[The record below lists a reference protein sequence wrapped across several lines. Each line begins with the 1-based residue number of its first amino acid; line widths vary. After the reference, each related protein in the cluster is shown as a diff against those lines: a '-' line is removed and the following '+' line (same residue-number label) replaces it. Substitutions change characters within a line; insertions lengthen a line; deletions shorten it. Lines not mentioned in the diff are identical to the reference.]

1 MRAAEARVA
10 VVAVLGGADSGEDG
24 VVVVVAGQEEGR
36 QAGTSGAGTGG
47 EITFVINARTGM
59 VAGRAEE
66 DGGVVGRVV
75 AATAREEEGTVMGKE
90 VGRRSG
96 VGKEDGVVVV
106 AMVVVV
112 ETEGARAM
120 VVVVVAVAGVAA
132 TKSTMLTKVPTH
144 RTPLTGSAH
153 TVCGREWGLVWGVV
167 LG

>member
-1 MRAAEARVA
+1 M
-10 VVAVLGGADSGEDG
+10 VVVGADSGEEKV
-24 VVVVVAGQEEGR
+24 VVVVVASREEGR
-36 QAGTSGAGTGG
+36 RAGTSSAGTAG
-47 EITFVINARTGM
+47 EITFVISARTGM
-59 VAGRAEE
+59 VVGRAEE

-75 AATAREEEGTVMGKE
+75 AATAREEEGTGMGKE
-90 VGRRSG
+90 VGRRGG

-112 ETEGARAM
+112 VEMEGAGAR

-153 TVCGREWGLVWGVV
+153 TMCGREWGLVWGVV